1 MRNELEWINYGEDY
15 KVEISQ
21 LMLNSQ
27 IQTINDQ
34 K

>member
-1 MRNELEWINYGEDY
+1 MRNELEWINHGEDY

-27 IQTINDQ
+27 IQIINDQ